1 MERKKKWF
9 QHGFTFFVISYVLVH
24 YVELVFETEL
34 WLHVLSFAGLAAFFC
49 SLLYLR
55 IKEIIL
61 PLFLM
66 VFALCI
72 AIADENTSFTAVFWD
87 GATTMRALISTLLI
101 IPIVGWV
108 LKQEDYV
115 KDTVIL
121 FKNKLKNSRNLY
133 FLLLWLTQVIGF
145 FLNFGSIAVVYQ
157 IVQSFFKK
165 QNSEAWQSFK
175 SSAILRGFSFTTMWV
190 ISIPSFAYAVEVIG
204 APLMVS
210 LSQGFFAAVVGSILS
225 LILLRMYEKKRRI
238 SFSKD
243 IQDAI
248 REALEREK
256 PSDKRL
262 RNPSEFFLLFVTLV
276 LFTTAAAA
284 LFDASLLI
292 VIPLVVLIWAA
303 AFFVL
308 KRRMR
313 SFFQEGKTYVK
324 NGVAMRAREISILF
338 AASFLISALTK
349 SGLSITIMNRLYEW
363 TELIPGLNF
372 LWVLPLI
379 VLLFGFF
386 GLGPLTVMVLIAGIV
401 KSIQLPYPPELIVLA
416 MTLGSSLS
424 VLVSP
429 LVIPV
434 LFLSSVNNISPV
446 KNSIKQNWLFAI
458 GLYFIVQLYI
468 QLRIGAF

>member
-1 MERKKKWF
+1 MERERKRF
-9 QHGFTFFVISYVLVH
+9 QHGFAFFVICYVLTH
-24 YVELVFETEL
+24 FIQLAFETEFWENL
-34 WLHVLSFAGLAAFFC
+34 LSFFGLAAFFC

-66 VFALCI
+66 GFAFCI
-72 AIADENTSFTAVFWD
+72 AVIDNHTLLTSVFWD

-121 FKNKLKNSRNLY
+121 FKNKLKNSQTLY

-157 IVQSFFKK
+157 IVESFFKK
-165 QNSEAWQSFK
+165 QNSESWQRFK

-204 APLMVS
+204 APLS
-210 LSQGFFAAVVGSILS
+210 LALSQGFFVAVVGSMLS
-225 LILLRMYEKKRRI
+225 LILLRFYEVRRRI
-238 SFSKD
+238 SFSED
-243 IQDAI
+243 IQKAI
-248 REALEREK
+248 QEALQKETNEK
-256 PSDKRL
+256 HW
-262 RNPSEFFLLFVTLV
+262 RNPLEFFVLFVTLV
-276 LFTTAAAA
+276 LFTTIANA

-292 VIPLVVLIWAA
+292 VIPIAVFIWAVLFF
-303 AFFVL
+303 AF
-308 KRRMR
+308 KRRLPV
-313 SFFQEGKTYVK
+313 FIHEGKKYVK
-324 NGVAMRAREISILF
+324 DGVAAQAREISILY
-338 AASFLISALTK
+338 AASFLISALTS
-349 SGLSITIMNRLYEW
+349 SGLSVTVMTRLYEW
-363 TELIPGLNF
+363 TEMIPGLNF
-372 LWVLPLI
+372 LWILPLI

-401 KSIQLPYPPELIVLA
+401 KSIHLPYPPELIVLA

-424 VLVSP
+424 VLISP

-434 LFLSSVNNISPV
+434 LFLSSVNGISPV
-446 KNSIKQNWLFAI
+446 QNSVKQNWLFAI

-468 QLRIGAF
+468 QLRIGTF